1 MVEVDG
7 EENMSDQKEE
17 IISQIKQQIFR
28 SNQTIERHISN
39 LSFLERGVV
48 SQDIIQNLRTFVEHI
63 SCFIYISETKKS
75 EKYSLDN
82 HYNEIVGSFPYL
94 NDHYQFIYKFHK
106 YLQIVVSHYTVE
118 PEQAERVMLKYY
130 EFLIKIKQLLKA
142 SYNLEVLS
150 NLKNFPLNI
159 DKNLEEYYEKISER
173 LEDSTINLREE
184 IRSERYYIH
193 KIKPFFVNQ
202 KIYYEVTFM
211 PTNGKTNKND
221 RIIGFTKL
229 ELSSYYAVKLKTLS
243 DNIEVIGR
251 TMPLLIITGWEVA
264 IRPIEIEKFSK
275 IFGENIQQYASSSEG
290 RGLMFYLQQSGNNLV
305 DLISSD
311 EIYYQRIRSE
321 VLEKYKAKTSRLFDL
336 FNECRDI
343 ILNERAGSNILRY
356 LLYHMNNDVLE
367 SQYGWEKNKRLSNL
381 YLDYGC
387 IPFDEMPFNSSLM
400 GHNPKMKDL
409 FDCIG
414 SKKRKHEL
422 LARHLK
428 QNTEQAGILYTPKKE
443 LEQFGNIDELVNIYN
458 SKLYSKHKAVRK
470 ISERNRHLYISGDE
484 TDTIKI
490 IQKLIKLSDGGI
502 KNYEEFVDDWLNSID
517 YIVADKDKQKV
528 LRYLFKKSKV
538 AAIYGSAGTGKTT
551 LINLISNLFKE
562 RNRLYLAQT
571 NTAVDNMKRRMA
583 AVNGNTDFMTVTKFI
598 KNSQVKTDFDILV
611 IDECS
616 TVSNQDMN
624 KILEKANFELLILV
638 GDTYQ
643 IESIRF
649 GNWFNVIKKLL
660 ADTSKYELTTPH
672 RSCNKDLQLF
682 WDRVREMEGDVLE
695 IDARMQYSSTFDDTI
710 FKKNSHDEIVLCL
723 NYDGLY
729 GINNINKLLQQNN
742 PNEAIEWG
750 LNTYKVGD
758 PVLFKD
764 IHRFRPVIYNNIK
777 GWIREIRKIGSKV
790 QFDIEIDKK
799 LTDMDVKDYEISLLD
814 STPLGNSVIRFL
826 IDDYH
831 QLNEDGE
838 GPESAIIPFQLA
850 YAISIHKSQGLEYD
864 SVKII
869 IADEVEENITHSI
882 FYTAITRAKNN
893 LKIYWT
899 PEVQKRILENIRPRG
914 IERDVDRDVTFL
926 KQLLENKSE
935 I

>member
-1 MVEVDG
+1 MIDQ
-7 EENMSDQKEE
+7 EEK
-17 IISQIKQQIFR
+17 IISQIKQQIVR

-39 LSFLERGVV
+39 LSFLERGIV

-63 SCFIYISETKKS
+63 SCFIYISETKKM

-82 HYNEIVGSFPYL
+82 HYKEISKSLGYL
-94 NDHYQFIYKFHK
+94 NDHYQFIYKFHN

-142 SYNLEVLS
+142 RYNLEVLS
-150 NLKNFPLNI
+150 NLKDFPLNI
-159 DKNLEEYYEKISER
+159 DKNLEEYYEKISKR
-173 LEDSTINLREE
+173 LEDSSINLGGE

-211 PTNGKTNKND
+211 PTNGNRNKND

-243 DNIEVIGR
+243 DNINVVGK

-264 IRPIEIEKFSK
+264 IRPIEIERFSK

-290 RGLMFYLQQSGNNLV
+290 RGLMLYLQQSGYNLV

-311 EIYYQRIRSE
+311 EIYYKRVRSK

-367 SQYGWEKNKRLSNL
+367 SQYGWAENKRLSNL
-381 YLDYGC
+381 HLAYGC
-387 IPFDEMPFNSSLM
+387 IPFDEMPFNSSLKE
-400 GHNPKMKDL
+400 HNPKMKDL

-414 SKKRKHEL
+414 SEKRKHEL
-422 LARHLK
+422 LARFIK

-443 LEQFGNIDELVNIYN
+443 LEQLGNIDELVDIYN

-470 ISERNRHLYISGDE
+470 ISERNRHLYIAGDE
-484 TDTIKI
+484 IDTIKI
-490 IQKLIKLSDGGI
+490 IQKLIKLSDGGL
-502 KNYEEFVDDWLNSID
+502 KNYEEFVDNWLKHGD
-517 YIVADKDKQKV
+517 YIVDDEEKQKV

-551 LINLISNLFKE
+551 LINHISNLFKE
-562 RNRLYLAQT
+562 RSRLYLAQT
-571 NTAVDNMKRRMA
+571 NPAVDNMKRRMT
-583 AVNGNTDFMTVTKFI
+583 AVKDNTDFMTVTKFI
-598 KNSQVKTDFDILV
+598 KNLQVKTDFDILI

-616 TVSNQDMN
+616 TVSNQDMS
-624 KILEKANFELLILV
+624 KILEKAKFELLILV

-649 GNWFNVIKKLL
+649 GNWFNAIKELL
-660 ADTSKYELTTPH
+660 VSTSTYELTTPY

-682 WDRVREMEGDVLE
+682 WDKVRKMEGDVLE

-729 GINNINKLLQQNN
+729 GINNINQLLQQNN
-742 PNEAIEWG
+742 PNKAIKWG

-764 IHRFRPVIYNNIK
+764 IRRFRPVIYNNIK
-777 GWIREIRKIGSKV
+777 GWIRKIRSIENKV

-799 LTDMDVKDYEISLLD
+799 LTELDVKDYDISLLD
-814 STPLGNSVIRFL
+814 STPSGNSVIRFL
-826 IDDYH
+826 IDDYR
-831 QLNEDGE
+831 QLNEEGE

-869 IADEVEENITHSI
+869 IADEIEENITHSI

-914 IERDVDRDVTFL
+914 IEKDVMFL
-926 KQLLENKSE
+926 KQLLQKNKSE